1 MIKNKGYNPYK
12 FVKYQDREVLPSK
25 KFINLNGNINKPR
38 EYILDKLE
46 KFKNLGYIS
55 DLSKGI
61 SIDVSLTKE
70 ELLENKKDGN
80 ARFLELNGA
89 QNMTGT

>member
-1 MIKNKGYNPYK
+1 M
-12 FVKYQDREVLPSK
+12 
-25 KFINLNGNINKPR
+25 
-38 EYILDKLE
+38 E

-70 ELLENKKDGN
+70 ELLENKKTPEY
-80 ARFLELNGA
+80 FLTNRIADSKMEELRKHYFNESD
-89 QNMTGT
+89 N